1 MPKSKMHAD
10 EFDIDTPLVG
20 RLVATQFPQW
30 AGLAIS
36 PVRSSGTDNAM
47 FRLGNELAVRL
58 PRIGWAVGSVHKEQR
73 WLPMLAPLLPLPIP
87 VPLAQGE
94 PGEGYPSPWSVCR
107 WLEGENPTLE
117 GLREPSEAATDL
129 ARFVV
134 ALQGI
139 DVPGEALAGLSGFS
153 RGVPLAQ
160 RDESTREAI
169 TALHGELDTEAV
181 TAVWEAALHAPAW
194 QGRGVWVHGDL
205 QAGNLL
211 ARNGRLSAVIDFG
224 GLNVGDPAVEL
235 IVAWNLFD
243 APSRRVYRAVL
254 GVDEATWTRGRGWA
268 LSVALIALP
277 YYRHTNPAIVAA
289 SWQTIEAVLSDA

>member
-169 TALHGELDTEAV
+169 TALH
-181 TAVWEAALHAPAW
+181 
-194 QGRGVWVHGDL
+194 
-205 QAGNLL
+205 
-211 ARNGRLSAVIDFG
+211 RNNFV
-224 GLNVGDPAVEL
+224 
-235 IVAWNLFD
+235 
-243 APSRRVYRAVL
+243 
-254 GVDEATWTRGRGWA
+254 
-268 LSVALIALP
+268 
-277 YYRHTNPAIVAA
+277 
-289 SWQTIEAVLSDA
+289 